1 MTDRVSITIADHIAD
16 VRLTR
21 AEKMNALDPAMFQ
34 GIADAIDQLAGMADV
49 RAVVLSGE
57 GRGFCAGLDMA
68 SMAGGGSGL
77 NLADRWPNGANLV
90 QQVSWGWRTLPMPV
104 IAAVHGV
111 ALGGGF
117 QIMSG
122 ADIRIAAPGTRFAIR
137 ELHWGLVPDMGG
149 FPLWRTLVRDDV
161 LRELTFTAREFDTEE
176 AARHGFISHV
186 ADDPRAAAMTL
197 AEEIAARTPHAVRG
211 AKRLCNLA
219 HDSDPAAML
228 EAETVEQLKVIRQPN
243 QVEAVMANMEK
254 RAPVFRD

>member
-1 MTDRVSITIADHIAD
+1 MSDRVSITIADHIAD

-21 AEKMNALDPAMFQ
+21 PEKMNALDPAMFQ

-161 LRELTFTAREFDTEE
+161 LRELTFTAREFDSEE
-176 AARHGFISHV
+176 AARHGFVSHI
-186 ADDPRAAAMTL
+186 ADDPHAAAMTL
-197 AEEIAARTPHAVRG
+197 AREIATRNPHAVRG

-219 HDSDPAAML
+219 HDSDPVAML

>member
-1 MTDRVSITIADHIAD
+1 
-16 VRLTR
+16 
-21 AEKMNALDPAMFQ
+21 MNALDPAMFQ
-34 GIADAIDQLAGMADV
+34 GIADAIDQLAAMTDV
-49 RAVVLSGE
+49 RVVVLSGE

-149 FPLWRTLVRDDV
+149 FPLWRSLVRDDV
-161 LRELTFTAREFDTEE
+161 LRELTFTAREFDSEE
-176 AARHGFISHV
+176 AAGHGFISHI

-197 AEEIAARTPHAVRG
+197 AEEIATRNPHAVRG

-219 HDSDPAAML
+219 HDSDPVAMF
-228 EAETVEQLKVIRQPN
+228 ESETVEQLKVIRQPN

-254 RAPVFRD
+254 RVPVFRD

>member
-1 MTDRVSITIADHIAD
+1 MNDRVSITIADHIAN

-34 GIADAIDQLAGMADV
+34 GIADAIDRLSGMADV
-49 RAVVLSGE
+49 RVVVLSGE

-161 LRELTFTAREFDTEE
+161 LRELTFTAREFDSEE
-176 AARHGFISHV
+176 AARHGFVTHV
-186 ADDPRAAAMTL
+186 ADDPHAVAITL
-197 AEEIAARTPHAVRG
+197 AREIAGRSPDAVRG

-219 HDSDPAAML
+219 HDSDPVAML

-243 QVEAVMANMEK
+243 QIEAVMANMAK

>member
-1 MTDRVSITIADHIAD
+1 MNDRVSITVTDHIAD

-21 AEKMNALDPAMFQ
+21 ADKMNAIDPAMFQ
-34 GIADAIDQLAGMADV
+34 GIADAIDALAGRDDV
-49 RAVVLSGE
+49 RVVILSGE
-57 GRGFCAGLDMA
+57 GRGFCAGLDMG
-68 SMAGGGSGL
+68 SMATGGSGL
-77 NLADRWPNGANLV
+77 ELSSRPWDGANLV
-90 QQVSWGWRTLPMPV
+90 QQVSIGWRTLPMPV

-122 ADIRIAAPGTRFAIR
+122 ADIRIAAPATRFAIR

-149 FPLWRTLVRDDV
+149 FPLWRSLVRDDV
-161 LRELTFTAREFDTEE
+161 LRELTYTAREFGPDD
-176 AARHGFISHV
+176 ALRHGFISHI

-197 AEEIAARTPHAVRG
+197 AVEIASRNPHAVRG
-211 AKRLCNLA
+211 AKRLCNMA
-219 HDSDPAAML
+219 HDADPVTML

-254 RAPVFRD
+254 RVPVFRD